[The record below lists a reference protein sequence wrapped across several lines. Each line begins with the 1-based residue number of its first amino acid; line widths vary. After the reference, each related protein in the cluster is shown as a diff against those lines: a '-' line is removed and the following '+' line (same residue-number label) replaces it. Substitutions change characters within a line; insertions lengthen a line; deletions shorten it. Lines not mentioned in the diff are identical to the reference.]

1 MPINAISVDDLTFC
15 YNGLEILH
23 DISFTVNKGDYL
35 GIVGPNGS
43 GKSTLIKNILGILK
57 PQKGCISLFGQPLNT
72 FHKWAKIGYLPQR
85 LNALNTHFPGTVE
98 EIVQLGLRGKKTPY
112 LKQTLE
118 LMGIE
123 HLSSRLIGELSYGEQ
138 QLAMLARAL
147 VSHPELLIF
156 DEPTTALDPE
166 TREHFYGL
174 TEKLNRNSGT
184 TIILIT
190 HDTGVIGK
198 YAHNLLYLDKKIIFS
213 GTFKDFCNSPAMSG
227 FFGPASQHMIC
238 HQHTESDGV
247 VANGTKRNI

>member
-1 MPINAISVDDLTFC
+1 MPVNQISVDDLTFC
-15 YNGLEILH
+15 YNGLEILS

-57 PQKGCISLFGQPLNT
+57 PQKGGINLFGQPLHMFRT
-72 FHKWAKIGYLPQR
+72 WDKIGYLPQR
-85 LNALNTHFPGTVE
+85 LGALNTHFPGTVE
-98 EIVQLGLRGKKTPY
+98 EIVQLGLRGGKTPY

-138 QLAMLARAL
+138 QLTMLARAL
-147 VSHPELLIF
+147 VSQPQLLIF

-166 TREHFYGL
+166 TREHFYSL

-213 GTFKDFCNSPAMSG
+213 GTFKDFCNSPAMTG
-227 FFGPASQHMIC
+227 FFGPDSQHMIC
-238 HQHTESDGV
+238 HQHTESDEV
-247 VANGTKRNI
+247 IPNGTKRNI